1 MSKDLKL
8 NKTGASCKL
17 LFLSEDNLVQ
27 NILKKTKKSS
37 NARQNRK
44 TLISVSIYF

>member
-8 NKTGASCKL
+8 NKTGASCKIP
-17 LFLSEDNLVQ
+17 FLSGNNSVQ

-37 NARQNRK
+37 KVRQNSK